1 VSEASLTEHLI
12 NVDAAER
19 KRLREMNEKF
29 CERLARAIARGQE
42 RMPGPAKNDGR
53 H

>member
-12 NVDAAER
+12 AADAFER
-19 KRLREMNEKF
+19 KRLREIEKF

-42 RMPGPAKNDGR
+42 RMPGPAK
-53 H
+53 